1 MDAYWHAVQEFLG
14 LDLGRDTPPDETT
27 ICRFRHLLEEHR
39 LGEKIFQIV
48 NQYLAAAG
56 IRVQNGTIVDATIIQ
71 APTSRKNQQGHPT
84 RRWAPRKRVIKWYY
98 GMKVHVGVDS
108 QTKRIPWSAGNPGQC
123 A

>member
-71 APTSRKNQQGHPT
+71 APTSRKKPAGPPDPEMGATKKGNQMVLRDEGPW
-84 RRWAPRKRVIKWYY
+84 RR
-98 GMKVHVGVDS
+98 
-108 QTKRIPWSAGNPGQC
+108 GQSDEADPLEC
-123 A
+123 R